1 MCLEHPANAKEG
13 YVFLSLLI
21 WIKHSWADQAQF
33 GQYLIRQLARVQW
46 SQKGSVCS
54 FRNDATTLLQ
64 PVNASTAWNQP
75 CLKLPLTFNL
85 ALQAKM
91 DTSDLSPSPGLNT
104 VTWISLV
111 RSLSMESPYKKSFF
125 FFFARTAQD
134 AEGARSSGPSQT
146 WYSKGG
152 RYLVRDSSPLL
163 GLIIPTSRASYSF
176 SRSLAAPQNLEF
188 QVHPVVYL
196 QQLS

>member
-125 FFFARTAQD
+125 FFLPGQPRMLKTL
-134 AEGARSSGPSQT
+134 GVLGPPKPGTPRVGGTLSGT
-146 WYSKGG
+146 
-152 RYLVRDSSPLL
+152 
-163 GLIIPTSRASYSF
+163 
-176 SRSLAAPQNLEF
+176 
-188 QVHPVVYL
+188 HPHCWG
-196 QQLS
+196 